1 MFAQALGESVSPG
14 VENRAKEPRRPEF
27 IVKGLTPPQQLAD
40 GPGNRIMSPFL
51 RLTHKGQPSKYFS
64 LHVKTLFHFVKHRES
79 QERTRTFASR
89 EKKGNRGLFK
99 AMQSI

>member
-40 GPGNRIMSPFL
+40 GPGNRIMSPSSAHAQRPAFEI
-51 RLTHKGQPSKYFS
+51 F
-64 LHVKTLFHFVKHRES
+64 
-79 QERTRTFASR
+79 
-89 EKKGNRGLFK
+89 
-99 AMQSI
+99 